1 MPATGEKQIILAG
14 FIIVGLG
21 AARSFTDNKAVTPV
35 LEGSLVAI
43 LLLSLLAAFGE
54 QQAKLAGA
62 LALLV
67 AFSSI
72 LINVPY
78 LLKKEGYA

>member
-1 MPATGEKQIILAG
+1 MVVTGEKQIILAG

-21 AARSFTDNKAVTPV
+21 AARSFTDNKPVTPA

-62 LALLV
+62 MALLV
-67 AFSSI
+67 ALSSI
-72 LINVPY
+72 FINVPY
-78 LLKKEGYA
+78 LLKKEGYS

>member
-1 MPATGEKQIILAG
+1 MVVTGEKQIILAG

-21 AARSFTDNKAVTPV
+21 AARSFTDNKPVTPV

-62 LALLV
+62 MALLV
-67 AFSSI
+67 ALSSI
-72 LINVPY
+72 FINVPY
-78 LLKKEGYA
+78 LLKKEGYS